1 MSLFRRKKECRLSAI
16 HEQDNL
22 VFCLNQLIA
31 NQNKRIGVFSI
42 LLERTRKVEY
52 PDKPTLFTVAPK
64 SSKSAFRV

>member
-1 MSLFRRKKECRLSAI
+1 VQLHIPAI

-31 NQNKRIGVFSI
+31 NQNKRIGVFSL
-42 LLERTRKVEY
+42 LLERTRKAEY